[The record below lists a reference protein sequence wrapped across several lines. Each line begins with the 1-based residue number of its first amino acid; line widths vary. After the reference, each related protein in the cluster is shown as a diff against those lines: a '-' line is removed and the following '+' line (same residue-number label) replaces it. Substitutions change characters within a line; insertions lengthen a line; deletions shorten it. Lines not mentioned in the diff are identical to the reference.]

1 MHHKLKFSIKK
12 KKKKLGSRL
21 PYVLIQ
27 SKQDT
32 VGMLDTSKNQRIHTM
47 DTLKNICVYMYV
59 YIMVYA
65 LPKKKNIMV
74 YGMKII
80 IKKETVTTVEK

>member
-1 MHHKLKFSIKK
+1 
-12 KKKKLGSRL
+12 
-21 PYVLIQ
+21 
-27 SKQDT
+27 
-32 VGMLDTSKNQRIHTM
+32 M

-59 YIMVYA
+59 Y
-65 LPKKKNIMV
+65 IMV